1 MLTCYRSMTAKF
13 IELTD
18 KNGRPALINVN
29 NITSIVVYTEPEER
43 VHVYVM
49 GDNQSFVT
57 VKENY
62 EEVKNMV
69 MAANI

>member
-1 MLTCYRSMTAKF
+1 MIAKF

-62 EEVKNMV
+62 EEVKQMV

>member
-1 MLTCYRSMTAKF
+1 MTAKF

-29 NITSIVVYTEPEER
+29 HITSIVVYTEPEER
-43 VHVYVM
+43 VHVYVT

-62 EEVKNMV
+62 DQVKQMV
-69 MAANI
+69 MAVE